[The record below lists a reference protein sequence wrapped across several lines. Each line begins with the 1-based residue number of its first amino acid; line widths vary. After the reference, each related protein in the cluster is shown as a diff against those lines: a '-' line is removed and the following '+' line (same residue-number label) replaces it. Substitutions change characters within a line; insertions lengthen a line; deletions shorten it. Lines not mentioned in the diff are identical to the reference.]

1 MLARVALFEG
11 ADVFISLLS
20 QTEVFCLF
28 FFEQRSSFF
37 EKKQQQRSSVN
48 WHSDSACGR
57 AHAQQGR
64 FATAIATRELVS
76 W

>member
-20 QTEVFCLF
+20 QTEVFCLLF
-28 FFEQRSSFF
+28 FVEQRSSFF
-37 EKKQQQRSSVN
+37 EKKQQQRSSV
-48 WHSDSACGR
+48 
-57 AHAQQGR
+57 
-64 FATAIATRELVS
+64 TAIATRELVS

>member
-28 FFEQRSSFF
+28 FLLNKGLLFF
-37 EKKQQQRSSVN
+37 EKKQQQRSSV
-48 WHSDSACGR
+48 
-57 AHAQQGR
+57 
-64 FATAIATRELVS
+64 TAIATRELVS

>member
-28 FFEQRSSFF
+28 LFVEQRSSFFF
-37 EKKQQQRSSVN
+37 EKKQQQRSSV
-48 WHSDSACGR
+48 
-57 AHAQQGR
+57 
-64 FATAIATRELVS
+64 TAIATRELVS